1 MILSDVAK
9 GLFLHSFIQSALSI
23 LHIAIIPHLYLVL
36 IYFFIV
42 IQFQYWRESET
53 ITIQNKFE
61 ILILLANNWQYCF

>member
-23 LHIAIIPHLYLVL
+23 LHITIIPPLYLAL

-61 ILILLANNWQYCF
+61 ILILLANNWQHCF

>member
-23 LHIAIIPHLYLVL
+23 LHITIIPHLYLVL

-42 IQFQYWRESET
+42 IQFQYWGESET